1 MQGASSQIESAR
13 VQQQEALF
21 ARSDRCKLRKS
32 DIVADG
38 EGDSPILGEIDK
50 RDLITGR
57 EDLRFLEG
65 DLAGNV
71 DIEKVNLSVRGD
83 QLSFWIEHQ

>member
-1 MQGASSQIESAR
+1 MHGASGQIESAR

-21 ARSDRCKLRKS
+21 ACSDRCKLRKP

-50 RDLITGR
+50 RDLIAGR
-57 EDLRFLEG
+57 KDLRFLEG

-71 DIEKVNLSVRGD
+71 DVEKVNLSVRGD